1 MGRGEEGRWGFVWGI
16 PSERAGWDPASPPLG
31 PPAMGLSSA
40 PAQGAGFRCEREE
53 VKVSVQSLGKL
64 YVRNECHDQVLHI
77 GWIIKVQN

>member
-1 MGRGEEGRWGFVWGI
+1 MGNPIREGRVGSCI
-16 PSERAGWDPASPPLG
+16 PPLG